1 MPPARAA
8 GARAAPGAAAP
19 PRRGRPPR
27 WRPHRAMLSSLLSS
41 LILSLSVRTRRARSR
56 YLRRRDIPAGAKRLR
71 ERRGLA
77 VSDDEAD
84 LAHGQLLLGEQLG
97 SRASRRT
104 A

>member
-1 MPPARAA
+1 
-8 GARAAPGAAAP
+8 
-19 PRRGRPPR
+19 
-27 WRPHRAMLSSLLSS
+27 
-41 LILSLSVRTRRARSR
+41 
-56 YLRRRDIPAGAKRLR
+56 LRRRDIPAGAKRLR

-104 A
+104 ALKLISPTPANARCTCRGELASRRVTATVSGGPERRMTARVAHNT